1 MNWRSLLTLG
11 LLALA
16 MPLLAQEDEETEE
29 DSPWSGSVTLGY
41 LATTGNTEGSSL
53 NSGAEINYALELWEH
68 QATAAA
74 FFKTEDK
81 ITTDEAYDAGWK
93 SARNLTEH
101 DYMYGR
107 LNWRKDRF
115 GSILEQFSQTIGYGR
130 RLINKEKHQLNGELG
145 FGARQS
151 ERSDGTNEND
161 GIYTG
166 RLTYTWQISETASF
180 GQSFLVESG
189 DSNTF
194 TESVTNLRARLLGD
208 LALVAS
214 YTIRQ
219 NSDVVQGDFKTDTRS
234 SLSLEYA
241 F

>member
-1 MNWRSLLTLG
+1 VYLSSAR
-11 LLALA
+11 
-16 MPLLAQEDEETEE
+16 
-29 DSPWSGSVTLGY
+29 WSGSVTLGY

-74 FFKTEDK
+74 VFTTEDK
-81 ITTDEAYDAGWK
+81 ITTAEAYDAGWK

-101 DYMYGR
+101 NYMYGR

-130 RLINKEKHQLNGELG
+130 RLIDKEKHQLNGELG

-151 ERSDGTNEND
+151 KLSDDTNEND

-194 TESVTNLRARLLGD
+194 TESVTNLRGHGYWGTWRWWPRTRSGRTATWCKVILRRTH
-208 LALVAS
+208 ALPC
-214 YTIRQ
+214 RW
-219 NSDVVQGDFKTDTRS
+219 NTRS
-234 SLSLEYA
+234 SAISA
-241 F
+241 I

>member
-1 MNWRSLLTLG
+1 MNWRSVFILCS
-11 LLALA
+11 LAFA
-16 MPLLAQEDEETEE
+16 MPLLAQEEEETEE
-29 DSPWSGSVTLGY
+29 DSPWSGSVTVGY

-53 NSGAEINYALELWEH
+53 NSGFNINYKLELWEH

-74 FFKTEDK
+74 VFKTEDK
-81 ITTDEAYDAGWK
+81 ITTDEAYDLGWK

-101 DYMYGR
+101 NYLYGR
-107 LNWRKDRF
+107 LDWRKDRF
-115 GSILEQFSQTIGYGR
+115 GSILEKFSQTIGYGR
-130 RLINKEKHQLNGELG
+130 RLIDKEKHQLNGELG

-151 ERSDGTNEND
+151 ELSDDTSEND

-166 RLTYTWQISETASF
+166 RLTYKWQISETASF

-208 LALVAS
+208 LALVVS
-214 YTIRQ
+214 YTIRH
-219 NSDVVQGDFKTDTRS
+219 NSDVVQDDFNTDTRS
-234 SLSLEYA
+234 TLSLEYA